1 VVVVAKLSYLE
12 IATFQPL
19 LVKFISK
26 TVKDRRNPPIYYRKL
41 STQSIQQQQ
50 KTFQNWM
57 KNKNYIYLSNM

>member
-1 VVVVAKLSYLE
+1 MLNYVLWVVVVAKLSYLE
-12 IATFQPL
+12 IDTFQPL

-50 KTFQNWM
+50 KKHF
-57 KNKNYIYLSNM
+57 KIG